1 MDSNKPWRESDRQ
14 QNFSILST
22 YNIST
27 KIKPGELM
35 FNCDMILLINHT
47 ANLKK
52 HDDKQKLVIKNNMQ
66 ENTKYIE

>member
-1 MDSNKPWRESDRQ
+1 
-14 QNFSILST
+14 
-22 YNIST
+22 
-27 KIKPGELM
+27 M